1 MSLEKL
7 RELPLSRE
15 ARLALL
21 EDLEASPLPR
31 TPLPQVL
38 GEMAELRLRACEEA
52 YQCQAWSEA
61 LEHHDRLLDLVGRL
75 VALAPGQGE
84 VFWGRYGLLLAFFT
98 GAVHGEVTSEVV
110 DVKERAP
117 RADLA
122 WQMAQR
128 LRRAAELPIQPPDWL
143 AVLEEQLVR
152 QGLLL
157 HADLVEQHTAVGGL
171 PFAELH
177 QRALDLSLHL
187 QNLLDPTPEWLEQ
200 MLRRLIERQVNAVL
214 AVDPPEPEQLAKL
227 LANLERLPVDKDRS
241 EAFAVALTR
250 TRLSLDLLAPELGLS
265 ADPAGS
271 GPVAERASAPVDAA
285 EDAPTL
291 EIPAIAEEPRVA
303 EDAPTLELP
312 AIPEEPWEVKD
323 SPILKIP
330 AIPEEPGVAELVWLE
345 DGVEAASLVQ
355 LNLRPLLEAPFEQ
368 IDEALDEFCCHLP
381 KGSRALQA
389 APALTRSL
397 EPRWRTGQR
406 LEAPAFERLAY
417 LAGSWQRRLAERLEP
432 LPQHDWRYG
441 LLVELATGEL
451 DVLLPLLAAP
461 QELEPLMAQLRREH
475 HQGALWQQRQ
485 EVPWMQCPS
494 PLEALRRLHVEEGF
508 YARSHPPMESL
519 RSWGREVVLA
529 LSEAELWTD
538 DAGCLGRWLAVVQ
551 ELVLSQQGPVPE
563 LGRPPQPEQLL
574 IDLGGLELVY
584 VGDGAAAVQEAHRAG
599 HCFRGQPFGLRVMEG
614 PESRWPA
621 RPSGGFEQSL
631 AVLLESVDALY
642 RQRPFDVLLADCG
655 AYRLPLLRAV
665 QQRYGVAAM
674 SSGRPMAKWLVG
686 S

>member
-1 MSLEKL
+1 MGWLDNGRSLCSAVLSSPPPATGVDTEASPPERGLLSLEKL

-15 ARLALL
+15 ERLALL
-21 EDLEASPLPR
+21 EELEAAPPPG
-31 TPLPQVL
+31 TPLVEVL

-52 YQCQAWSEA
+52 YQGQAWSEA

-75 VALAPGQGE
+75 VALAPGQRD
-84 VFWGRYGLLLAFFT
+84 VFWNRYGELLAFFT
-98 GAVHGEVTSEVV
+98 VAVHGEVTSEGG
-110 DVKERAP
+110 DATERAL

-122 WQMAQR
+122 WRMAQR
-128 LRRAAELPIQPPDWL
+128 LRRAGDLPIQPPDWL
-143 AVLEEQLVR
+143 AVHEEQLVR
-152 QGLLL
+152 QGVLL
-157 HADLVEQHTAVGGL
+157 HADLVEPNAPVADP
-171 PFAELH
+171 PFGELH

-187 QNLLDPTPEWLEQ
+187 QQLLDPTPEWLEQ
-200 MLRRLIERQVNAVL
+200 MLRRLIERQVSAVL
-214 AVDPPEPEQLAKL
+214 AVDPPEPEQLAGL
-227 LANLERLPVDKDRS
+227 LANLEKLPAGEDRS
-241 EAFAVALTR
+241 EAFAVALTLA
-250 TRLSLDLLAPELGLS
+250 RLSLDQLTPESAGG
-265 ADPAGS
+265 ADPDEPHPAADG
-271 GPVAERASAPVDAA
+271 AAAPLQATEAA
-285 EDAPTL
+285 PAAKV
-291 EIPAIAEEPRVA
+291 PAIA
-303 EDAPTLELP
+303 
-312 AIPEEPWEVKD
+312 K
-323 SPILKIP
+323 
-330 AIPEEPGVAELVWLE
+330 EPGVVELVWLE
-345 DGVEAASLVQ
+345 DGEEEATPLQ
-355 LNLRPLLEAPFEQ
+355 LNLHPLLEVAFEQ
-368 IDEALDEFCCHLP
+368 IDEALEDFCWHLP
-381 KGSRALQA
+381 RGSRALPA
-389 APALTRSL
+389 ATALSRAL

-461 QELEPLMAQLRREH
+461 QQLEPVMAQLRREH
-475 HQGALWQQRQ
+475 HQDALWQQRQ
-485 EVPWMQCPS
+485 EVPWMQCPP

-508 YARSHPPMESL
+508 YARGHPPMESL

-529 LSEAELWTD
+529 LREAELWTD
-538 DAGCLGRWLAVVQ
+538 DAGCLGRWLAVAQ
-551 ELVLSQQGPVPE
+551 ELVLAQQGPVPE
-563 LGRPPQPEQLL
+563 LGRPPLPEQLL
-574 IDLGGLELVY
+574 VELGGLELVY

-599 HCFRGQPFGLRVMEG
+599 RCFRGQPFGLRVMEG

-674 SSGRPMAKWLVG
+674 SSGRPMKQWLMG